1 LPKPLAG
8 KIMPRVSFAEW
19 MQARSSLP
27 PRDNLMLDRRD
38 VLRVGALSLFGGAA
52 GSMPSFAGQ
61 NDQSENRSTRRGA
74 AKSCIFL
81 LLQGG
86 PSHIDL
92 WDPKPD
98 APAEVRGTYK
108 PIDTSVSGIRVGEL
122 MTSCAKAAGD
132 LTFVRSMTHRFTN
145 HIAGTY
151 ITLTGST
158 DQPDQDREADAKDF
172 PGVGAVLNYLE
183 PPKAGLPTSI
193 SLPTWLSIPGP
204 SNRMP
209 GQYGGFLGAL
219 HDPLLIA
226 GEPQKPDF
234 RPASMSLPDSMS
246 PERVSSRYDLL
257 KNLDAMRRDMD
268 SPTVRGRGLFS
279 RTAYELLTD
288 PRVREALDLTR
299 ESDKTRDRYGRTKM
313 GQSLLLARRLVEI
326 GVRFVGYNE
335 FNQAWD
341 HHNNIGKTLHSI
353 ASPMDQ
359 AFAALVS
366 DLGERGMLDTT
377 LVVNTGEFGRTPTI
391 NNGGGRDHW
400 PDVYTTVLAG
410 GGIRGGMVYGASDSK
425 GGQVKDNP
433 VSPADFLATLWHLLG
448 VDPGTELRDRQQRPV
463 RLSLGKVVEA
473 ILA

>member
-1 LPKPLAG
+1 
-8 KIMPRVSFAEW
+8 
-19 MQARSSLP
+19 
-27 PRDNLMLDRRD
+27 MLDRRD
-38 VLRVGALSLFGGAA
+38 VLRVGALSVFGGAGA
-52 GSMPSFAGQ
+52 LASRLTQASAADNEQHEP
-61 NDQSENRSTRRGA
+61 RRRGA
-74 AKSCIFL
+74 AKSCIFM

-98 APAEVRGTYK
+98 APAEVRGEFK
-108 PIDTSVSGIRVGEL
+108 PIDTAVGGMRLGEP
-122 MTSCAKAAGD
+122 MQACAKVAGD
-132 LTFVRSMTHRFTN
+132 LVLVRSMTHGFNN

-158 DQPDQDREADAKDF
+158 DQPNQDREADAKDF
-172 PGVGAVLNYLE
+172 PGPGAVLNYLE
-183 PPKAGLPTSI
+183 PPQAGLPTSI

-209 GQYGGFLGAL
+209 GQYGGFLGGL
-219 HDPLLIA
+219 YDPLLIS

-234 RPASMSLPDSMS
+234 RPPAMSLPESMS
-246 PERVSSRYDLL
+246 PERVGSRYELL
-257 KNLDAMRRDMD
+257 KNLDALRRDMD
-268 SPTVRGRGLFS
+268 AAPVRSRGLFS

-341 HHNNIGKTLHSI
+341 HHSNIANTLKHRVP
-353 ASPMDQ
+353 PMEQ
-359 AFAALVS
+359 AFAALVE
-366 DLGERGMLDTT
+366 DLRDRGLLDTT
-377 LVVNTGEFGRTPTI
+377 LVVNTGEFGRTPVI
-391 NNGGGRDHW
+391 NKDRGRDHW
-400 PDVYTTVLAG
+400 PDAYTTVLAG
-410 GGIRGGMVYGASDSK
+410 GGTRGGTIFGASDAK
-425 GGQVKDNP
+425 GAYVKDSP
-433 VSPADFLATLWHLLG
+433 VSPADFLATVWHLLG
-448 VDPGTELRDRQQRPV
+448 IDPHTEMHDRQNRPV
-463 RLSLGKVVEA
+463 RLSPGKVVEG

>member
-1 LPKPLAG
+1 
-8 KIMPRVSFAEW
+8 
-19 MQARSSLP
+19 
-27 PRDNLMLDRRD
+27 MLNRRD
-38 VLRVGALSLFGGAA
+38 VLRVGALSLMGGVDSLPAA
-52 GSMPSFAGQ
+52 APQSGGSNKG
-61 NDQSENRSTRRGA
+61 T
-74 AKSCIFL
+74 AKSCIFM

-92 WDPKPD
+92 WDPKPG
-98 APAEVRGTYK
+98 APAEVRGAFQ
-108 PIDTSVSGIRVGEL
+108 PIDTSVSGIRFGEL
-122 MTSCAKAAGD
+122 MQECAKVAGD
-132 LTFVRSMTHRFTN
+132 LTVVRSMTHRFTN

-151 ITLTGST
+151 IMLTGST

-172 PGVGAVLNYLE
+172 PGIGAVLNYLE
-183 PPKAGLPTSI
+183 PPKAGLPTAI

-209 GQYGGFLGAL
+209 GQYGGFLGSL
-219 HDPLLIA
+219 YDPLLIS
-226 GEPQKPDF
+226 GEPQKADY
-234 RPASMSLPDSMS
+234 RPAAMSLPESMS
-246 PERVSSRYDLL
+246 PERVGSRYELL
-257 KNLDAMRRDMD
+257 KNLDTLRRDMD
-268 SPTVRGRGLFS
+268 TTSVRSRGLFS

-299 ESDKTRDRYGRTKM
+299 ESDKTRDRYGRTKL

-341 HHNNIGKTLHSI
+341 HHNNIGATLKHI
-353 ASPMDQ
+353 ASPMEQ

-366 DLGERGMLDTT
+366 DLRERGLLDTT

-391 NNGGGRDHW
+391 NKGGGRDHW

-410 GGIRGGMVYGASDSK
+410 GGTRGGIVYGASDSN

-433 VSPADFLATLWHLLG
+433 VSPADLLATAWHLLG
-448 VDPGTELRDRQQRPV
+448 VDPHTELHDRQQRPV
-463 RLSLGKVVEA
+463 RLSPGKIVEG

>member
-1 LPKPLAG
+1 
-8 KIMPRVSFAEW
+8 
-19 MQARSSLP
+19 
-27 PRDNLMLDRRD
+27 MLNRRD
-38 VLRVGALSLFGGAA
+38 VLRVGALSLMGGVGSLPATGAA
-52 GSMPSFAGQ
+52 AGD
-61 NDQSENRSTRRGA
+61 NAAARSVASNKGT
-74 AKSCIFL
+74 AKSCIFM

-98 APAEVRGTYK
+98 APAEVRGAYK
-108 PIDTSVSGIRVGEL
+108 PIDTSVSGIRFGEL
-122 MTSCAKAAGD
+122 MQECAKVAGD
-132 LTFVRSMTHRFTN
+132 LTVVRSMTHRFTN

-151 ITLTGST
+151 IMLTGST

-172 PGVGAVLNYLE
+172 PGPGAVLNYLE
-183 PPKAGLPTSI
+183 PPKAGLPTAI

-209 GQYGGFLGAL
+209 GQYGGFLGSL
-219 HDPLLIA
+219 YDPLLIA
-226 GEPQKPDF
+226 GEPQKPDY
-234 RPASMSLPDSMS
+234 RPPAMSLPESMS
-246 PERVSSRYDLL
+246 PERVGSRFELL
-257 KNLDAMRRDMD
+257 KNLDTLRRDMD
-268 SPTVRGRGLFS
+268 TSSVRSKGLFS

-299 ESDKTRDRYGRTKM
+299 ESEKTRDRYGRTKM

-335 FNQAWD
+335 FNQSWD
-341 HHNNIGKTLHSI
+341 HHGHIANTLKNL
-353 ASPMDQ
+353 APPMEQ

-366 DLGERGMLDTT
+366 DLRERGLLDTT

-391 NNGGGRDHW
+391 NKDGGRDHW
-400 PDVYTTVLAG
+400 PDVYTTVVAG
-410 GGIRGGMVYGASDSK
+410 GGTRGGTVYGASDSK

-433 VSPADFLATLWHLLG
+433 VSPADFLATVWHLLG
-448 VDPGTELRDRQQRPV
+448 VDPCTELHDRQQRPV
-463 RLSLGKVVEA
+463 RLSPGKVVEA